1 MLRSKAPVLVLLVFS
16 RLLFVLA
23 APLACPKNCFMTEE
37 HADGWSNKEGLHC
50 HCPDEKGKASP
61 CGWIGYS
68 GKCTFP
74 VCLDAI
80 PTDFDKETH
89 SIFIKHLRSS
99 TILERSFQNSPN
111 VALLKIQKS
120 NVSTIQPGAF
130 LGLPMVEKLY
140 LDDNR
145 ISNLGPDVFVG
156 LVNMEYL
163 YLQCNRI
170 SVISPYAFRGLPT
183 LTTLRLA
190 DNQLRSVPV
199 EALLQLPT
207 REARMIVNIQSNRIT
222 TVDKHVRCLKDHIRL
237 MMLFNPFKCDKNL
250 TWFICNLS
258 ELENISFRK
267 SLQCASPPELSETF
281 LTARRKD
288 VCQNDGAA
296 GAPKETEITTTCNE
310 PSTMTAS
317 EMEMII
323 PGPKPV
329 SKHLDE
335 ETTPLAAQTETRCT
349 TNTIYDSSITNEY
362 YNETP
367 YTNNMTPTEHT
378 AEVEHIILLAR
389 NPVVNINGNRIHL
402 LRILKAVILPFF
414 GVLVPAVVISLCHH
428 CKGHTCNDIPN
439 DESDQVP
446 EPYAVIYSQNDS
458 LEPQAP
464 NRNLPTT
471 SVGDVASAGNIIQPY
486 AVTFTDVS
494 VIYNQDLALD
504 AQPSGERYDE
514 DPGPQP
520 NVITNDED
528 PEPQLQPHA
537 VTNNEDPGLGPQLQP
552 NAVTHHNDV
561 SIIYNQDVELI
572 AQPSAG
578 YEGTPEQELQPRVMP
593 CDGHPGPGQVNQS

>member
-1 MLRSKAPVLVLLVFS
+1 
-16 RLLFVLA
+16 
-23 APLACPKNCFMTEE
+23 
-37 HADGWSNKEGLHC
+37 
-50 HCPDEKGKASP
+50 
-61 CGWIGYS
+61 
-68 GKCTFP
+68 
-74 VCLDAI
+74 
-80 PTDFDKETH
+80 
-89 SIFIKHLRSS
+89 
-99 TILERSFQNSPN
+99 
-111 VALLKIQKS
+111 
-120 NVSTIQPGAF
+120 
-130 LGLPMVEKLY
+130 
-140 LDDNR
+140 
-145 ISNLGPDVFVG
+145 
-156 LVNMEYL
+156 MEYL

-237 MMLFNPFKCDKNL
+237 MMLFNPFRCDKNL

-258 ELENISFRK
+258 ELENIAFRK

-296 GAPKETEITTTCNE
+296 GAQLQETEITTCNE
-310 PSTMTAS
+310 PSTMPAS

-329 SKHLDE
+329 GKHLDE
-335 ETTPLAAQTETRCT
+335 ETTALATQTETRCT
-349 TNTIYDSSITNEY
+349 TNTIYDSGITNEY
-362 YNETP
+362 YSETL
-367 YTNNMTPTEHT
+367 YTDNVAVTEHT
-378 AEVEHIILLAR
+378 TEVEHIILLAR
-389 NPVVNINGNRIHL
+389 NPIVHLNGNRIHL

-414 GVLVPAVVISLCHH
+414 GVLVPAVVISLCCH
-428 CKGHTCNDIPN
+428 CTGHTRNDNVPN

-464 NRNLPTT
+464 NRNPPTT
-471 SVGDVASAGNIIQPY
+471 SVGDVASANNVIQPY

-494 VIYNQDLALD
+494 VIYNQDLGLD
-504 AQPSGERYDE
+504 AQPSGERCDE

-552 NAVTHHNDV
+552 IAVTHHNDV

-572 AQPSAG
+572 AHSSAGYAQPSA
-578 YEGTPEQELQPRVMP
+578 GTPEQELQPRVRS
-593 CDGHPGPGQVNQS
+593 CDGHPAPGQVNQS